1 MSQALLLIDSKNR
14 TASLSPNGGSPDSGT
29 ILLAPEMFGSLF
41 GGVTLVFEFYNGLFT
56 PYNVSASY
64 GNRIAV
70 DDGQII
76 SYVTVPDGSYELGG
90 TGDIGAAV
98 AQLLTTASKQG
109 AGLTFTAVLDT
120 VSSRYTISAVTKSGV
135 APFKLLLNIDGS
147 INAQLG
153 FEKTNYTVAASS
165 FTGSRLPVLYDTYF
179 NIDFTFGSAR
189 PVQPPPVRVPVPAE
203 PIQSGAV
210 QAGTKYVSLPIMI
223 EADFGGLITVKGS
236 QYPPLS
242 ISLPNIPSSITYSL
256 TRPDGR
262 ALGQQTEWTIL
273 FSLRDTALRSVS

>member
-1 MSQALLLIDSKNR
+1 MFAKMSQALLLIDSKNR
-14 TASLSPNGGSPDSGT
+14 TASVSANGSSPDNGT

-56 PYNVSASY
+56 PYNVSASC

-120 VSSRYTISAVTKSGV
+120 VSTHYTISATKAGV
-135 APFKLLLNIDGS
+135 ATPVKLLLNIDSS

-165 FTGSRLPVLYDTYF
+165 FTGTRLPVLYDNYF

-203 PIQSGAV
+203 LGAGQSGAL

-236 QYPPLS
+236 QYPTLS

-273 FSLRDTALRSVS
+273 FSIH